1 MRRSDYGGG
10 STTAGHGPISAPY
23 SAPSKSMSSAVHAI
37 AQDRDDQQ
45 GIQRAVPARLS
56 LERRVRLA
64 SSYYPAARPPAQT
77 AAPTGGSSTQATARN
92 YDAV

>member
-1 MRRSDYGGG
+1 MRRSDYDGG

-23 SAPSKSMSSAVHAI
+23 SAPSRSMSSAVHAI

-64 SSYYPAARPPAQT
+64 SSYLSCGPASCSDRADRRIQHA
-77 AAPTGGSSTQATARN
+77 GNSEEL
-92 YDAV
+92 